1 MAVNNSLSLEDFS
14 TYVASQIIWK
24 YMSPS
29 LIIIGTIAN
38 ILAIIVL
45 LRKNLRHSTTM
56 FYLTV
61 LSIGDILVLYTGLL
75 RNWLRFAFDTDLRD
89 FSNFGCKLHVF
100 LVYFSLDFST
110 WILVAVTIDRCISVC
125 LPFHSKTYCTMK
137 HAKIT
142 VITICLL
149 MVVLNCHLFGT
160 VGNVDGKCKGNT
172 SFIASVW
179 PWIDL
184 CMFCLGPFAVM
195 TICNILIIRQII
207 LSNRRIESHNDPAMI
222 RLKVEPTVPSTSATN
237 HNGHTTPQ
245 NETKSKNKKRT
256 KRISNVT
263 IMLLTVNVVYFICTL
278 PIAVYLIGYR
288 FWVPGANLENTA
300 GLEFFWAISNFLQYT
315 NNTIH
320 FFMYCLTSPKI
331 RKELYNLFYF
341 LGTKENMA
349 KTTYHAEN
357 VSRMTRY

>member
-1 MAVNNSLSLEDFS
+1 
-14 TYVASQIIWK
+14 
-24 YMSPS
+24 MSPC

-38 ILAIIVL
+38 ILAVIVL
-45 LRKNLRHSTTM
+45 LRKNLRNSTTM

-100 LVYFSLDFST
+100 LVYFCLDFST

-125 LPFHSKTYCTMK
+125 LPFQSKIYCTMK
-137 HAKIT
+137 HAKIA
-142 VITICLL
+142 VLTICIL

-160 VGNVDGKCKGNT
+160 VSNIDGKCKGNT

-184 CMFCLGPFAVM
+184 CMFCLGPFSVM
-195 TICNILIIRQII
+195 MICNILIIRQII
-207 LSNRRIESHNDPAMI
+207 VSNRRIESHNNPSLI
-222 RLKVEPTVPSTSATN
+222 GLQVEPVAPSTSANGN
-237 HNGHTTPQ
+237 HNGQLTPS
-245 NETKSKNKKRT
+245 NEAKSVQKKRT

-263 IMLLTVNVVYFICTL
+263 IMLLTVNVVYFVCTL

-288 FWVPGANLENTA
+288 YWVPGASVKNEA
-300 GLEFFWAISNFLQYT
+300 GLELFWAISNVLQYT
-315 NNTIH
+315 NNAIH

-331 RKELYNLFYF
+331 RKELYSLFVILGSKTN
-341 LGTKENMA
+341 LGTN
-349 KTTYHAEN
+349 TYHAEN